1 MFFSPFSTNLL
12 VTLFLVKRFLRAQK
26 LFCPKSYVFFIYIY
40 FYKLLAAS
48 RAMSL
53 AVRLDA
59 EEERE
64 DVLKRG
70 CGVGKSIEVGVGD
83 MERIAQN

>member
-1 MFFSPFSTNLL
+1 
-12 VTLFLVKRFLRAQK
+12 
-26 LFCPKSYVFFIYIY
+26 
-40 FYKLLAAS
+40 
-48 RAMSL
+48 MSL

-70 CGVGKSIEVGVGD
+70 CGVGKSIEVGVGIWRESRRIESSGYSKMCS
-83 MERIAQN
+83 MERGKSRPQWGQGRGMR